1 MKTQKDVKKLRTK
14 THSLL
19 SKSVTVSSHLYLCLV
34 SVIALSI
41 ACTPPC
47 RFDEEQNCIVDD
59 MAGTEGEV
67 DIELGGAEGEGE
79 GEIDIDIDIN
89 GGSGSGGNGSG
100 GGGGD
105 IDINIVP
112 GDDLS
117 PKVVDLLVM
126 APFDQSVIG
135 AYYGVIMDS
144 VIGQLDRYKI
154 SVAHAAIAP
163 MYRRL
168 NNDTPLLFGT
178 PDNEAEFLSY
188 NEAFEFFSSE
198 EGLLPLDNEVDSDG
212 DNLLQLGSR
221 LGTAGVYHPR
231 QGSEGS
237 QYLFRAPQ
245 DGMLVL
251 WINPFARRCALND
264 CEGAEGALA
273 SKLISTNGQDEATWL
288 SLGGQGRLPL
298 KRIVHAFVG
307 TEETSN
313 EDAFFERCENRV
325 GLPSRILDHI
335 EPSPISLYQQ
345 LNRHLTD
352 EGLGSYRVDFCQAVS
367 DEGYDALEGVAQKL
381 RQRLD

>member
-1 MKTQKDVKKLRTK
+1 M
-14 THSLL
+14 
-19 SKSVTVSSHLYLCLV
+19 
-34 SVIALSI
+34 

-47 RFDEEQNCIVDD
+47 RFDEEQNCIVDEMEED
-59 MAGTEGEV
+59 LGGTGGEI
-67 DIELGGAEGEGE
+67 DIELGGAEGD
-79 GEIDIDIDIN
+79 IDIDIDGN
-89 GGSGSGGNGSG
+89 GGNGNGNG
-100 GGGGD
+100 GGITVD
-105 IDINIVP
+105 IMP
-112 GDDLS
+112 SDDLS

-135 AYYGVIMDS
+135 AYYGVIMDT
-144 VIGQLDRYKI
+144 VITQLDRYKI

-168 NNDTPLLFGT
+168 NTDTPLLYGT
-178 PDNEAEFLSY
+178 PDNESEFMNY
-188 NEAFEFFSSE
+188 NEAFEYFSSE
-198 EGLLPLDNEVDSDG
+198 EGLLPLDNEVDIDG
-212 DNLLQLGSR
+212 ENLLQLGAS

-251 WINPFARRCALND
+251 WINPFARRCNLND
-264 CEGAEGALA
+264 CEGAEGNLA
-273 SKLISTNGQDEATWL
+273 AKLIASNGQEEATWL

-298 KRIVHAFVG
+298 QNIVHAFVG
-307 TEETSN
+307 TEETSD
-313 EDAFFERCENRV
+313 EDGFFERCENRV

-335 EPSPISLYQQ
+335 EPSPINLYQQ
-345 LNRHLTD
+345 LNRHLTE

-381 RQRLD
+381 RQKID